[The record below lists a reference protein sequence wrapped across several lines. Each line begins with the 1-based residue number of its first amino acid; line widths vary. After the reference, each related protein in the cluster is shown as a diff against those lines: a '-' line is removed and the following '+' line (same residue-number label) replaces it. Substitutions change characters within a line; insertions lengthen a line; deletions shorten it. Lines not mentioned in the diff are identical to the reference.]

1 MKLSVKQR
9 IILRRIRKDN
19 VKRRKRKERPVA
31 GVTVAHLTFNQA
43 GEGSN
48 PSRPTKFV
56 PVA

>member
-1 MKLSVKQR
+1 MKLSMKQR
-9 IILRRIRKDN
+9 IMLRRIRKEKA
-19 VKRRKRKERPVA
+19 KRQTQKEKPVA

-48 PSRPTKFV
+48 PSRPTNLV

>member
-1 MKLSVKQR
+1 MKLSIKQR
-9 IILRRIRKDN
+9 IILRRIRKGKA
-19 VKRRKRKERPVA
+19 KRRQQKAKPVA